1 MQENLNYEPTREEK
15 LASFKTEKTIK
26 DQLKVIIFFFKQ
38 YFEKCEDEEMTKSY
52 FKTQL
57 KKCIRESLN

>member
-26 DQLKVIIFFFKQ
+26 DQLKVIIFFLN
-38 YFEKCEDEEMTKSY
+38 SI
-52 FKTQL
+52 L
-57 KKCIRESLN
+57 KNAKMKK